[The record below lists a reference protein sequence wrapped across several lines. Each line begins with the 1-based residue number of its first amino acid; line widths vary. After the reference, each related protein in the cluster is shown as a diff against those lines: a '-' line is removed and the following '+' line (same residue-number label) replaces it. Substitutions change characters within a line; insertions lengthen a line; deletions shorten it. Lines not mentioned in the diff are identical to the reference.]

1 MILLKTT
8 SINILNLSVPC
19 NNHCKYCLL
28 SWDGNCL
35 GIADE
40 RAMNYAKRF
49 YSWLKKKR
57 PEMNFVYYFGYS
69 MEHPKLFEVIDFL
82 QETNSPGGKFLQFDG
97 MNMRSNDELEEL
109 FIQLKNKGIQL
120 IDFTFYGMEAY
131 HDKFAGRKNDF
142 DLMMRSLR
150 IALDKGLQ
158 VEVGIPVIKDNINQI
173 DELISILPQEEIRI
187 FLFTPHSN
195 GRGIHLADSKITA
208 NDYENMS
215 DVCKKLLNR
224 DKNRTPL
231 EWLNASFKEVEHR
244 ILTLSLL
251 PSNIDK
257 LENQEF
263 DKTIL
268 ELERMDEAYY
278 QVIPSFRELLRMY
291 ANEKDNH
298 LYTQKDL
305 YIQYRR
311 RYIEENHLDIIDLTD
326 ERFSGS
332 IRY

>member
-1 MILLKTT
+1 
-8 SINILNLSVPC
+8 
-19 NNHCKYCLL
+19 
-28 SWDGNCL
+28 
-35 GIADE
+35 
-40 RAMNYAKRF
+40 MNYAKRF
-49 YSWLKKKR
+49 YSWLKKNR
-57 PEMNFVYYFGYS
+57 PELNFVYYFGYS

-82 QETNSPGGKFLQFDG
+82 QETNSPGGNFLQFDG

-195 GRGIHLADSKITA
+195 GRGIHLADYKITV

-215 DVCKKLLNR
+215 DVTKKLLNR
-224 DKNRTPL
+224 DKNCTPL
-231 EWLNASFKEVEHR
+231 EWLNASFKEVENR

-257 LENQEF
+257 LEDQEF

-268 ELERMDEAYY
+268 ELERMDETYY